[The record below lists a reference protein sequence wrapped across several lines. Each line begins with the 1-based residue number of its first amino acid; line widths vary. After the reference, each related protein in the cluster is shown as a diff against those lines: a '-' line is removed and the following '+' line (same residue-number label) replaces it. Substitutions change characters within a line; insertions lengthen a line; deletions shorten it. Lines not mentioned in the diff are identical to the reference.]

1 MTPLHRHQ
9 LAWLTPAGWDRIRSR
24 PWDRLASECLAHWAA
39 HRLPLVVTRQPGGLA
54 SGTIAMG
61 LPAPDRWDRRRLAL
75 GVPRGDV
82 LHFDEFPRAQEVT
95 RLLPVMARPQWLRLC
110 AGLEALGVIARV
122 HGSYGWEHLSGLN
135 HVRQSSDIDVWMAVP
150 DRAQADAAAATLQSF
165 ACERPRLDGEL
176 VFDDGAAVA
185 WREWLAWRGGRTRA
199 LLVKRIDGSSLTH
212 LRCSLGAIAEMPP
225 I

>member
-1 MTPLHRHQ
+1 MPCLSDS
-9 LAWLTPAGWDRIRSR
+9 LSACVNAGERTGKARS
-24 PWDRLASECLAHWAA
+24 A
-39 HRLPLVVTRQPGGLA
+39 VRQPLE
-54 SGTIAMG
+54 SG
-61 LPAPDRWDRRRLAL
+61 
-75 GVPRGDV
+75 
-82 LHFDEFPRAQEVT
+82 EVS
-95 RLLPVMARPQWLRLC
+95 
-110 AGLEALGVIARV
+110 IARV
-122 HGSYGWEHLSGLN
+122 HGSYGWEHLSGLD

-150 DRAQADAAAATLQSF
+150 DGAQADAAAATLQSF

-212 LRCSLGAIAEMPP
+212 LPCSLGAIAEMPP